1 MADKTRSYNP
11 VKPVRNMGKCAQGNP
26 VVGTQIKTKP
36 IKVLVTTDDYEIEGF
51 MHIKPGGYQSRVSDL
66 LNAKELHYVPITHA
80 VFRKLRH
87 PDEPSRKTATL
98 ILRLDTIKM
107 VVPLDAGDDPEF

>member
-11 VKPVRNMGKCAQGNP
+11 VKPVRNTGVCAQGNP
-26 VVGTQIKTKP
+26 AISTQIKTKL

-66 LNAKELHYVPITHA
+66 LNAKELHFVPITRA

-87 PDEPSRKTATL
+87 PDEPCRKAATL